1 MSRSGGEPH
10 FSERTEGLQ
19 ETRESDRGGADAR
32 VGQWDRW
39 AAILTWLGTSRPGAR
54 EGLGGWGLGWGSTP
68 WVTGHL
74 LVQGEPWGSVLA
86 RKYPMRH

>member
-10 FSERTEGLQ
+10 FSEQTEGLQ

-39 AAILTWLGTSRPGAR
+39 AAILTWLGTSRPGRMGAR
-54 EGLGGWGLGWGSTP
+54 VGVYP
-68 WVTGHL
+68 MVTGHL